1 MKKVSPLSFSL
12 PMFIC
17 LCIIGCTNKSN
28 SEKITSQDSFTK
40 EKDLVPNRNTALEIA
55 KAIWVPIYGEEVLS
69 KLPFNVKLKDSS
81 IWIVTGTLPKGM
93 KGGIPY
99 IEISMSD
106 CSILKVGHGK

>member
-55 KAIWVPIYGEEVLS
+55 KAITEKLYS
-69 KLPFNVKLKDSS
+69 KLEAFCFPEVYLKFSYL
-81 IWIVTGTLPKGM
+81 VL
-93 KGGIPY
+93 
-99 IEISMSD
+99 
-106 CSILKVGHGK
+106 LVVLLVF